1 LAGRTEC
8 LGLGLAVH
16 GRFRGAEGKSIWEEG
31 GRCRQQLAPATAP
44 EFINALEFAQ
54 SDRAF
59 FVGKQLRVVFENRG
73 VAVSPLGLEAI
84 TGPIDTL

>member
-31 GRCRQQLAPATAP
+31 GRCLQQLAPATSP
-44 EFINALEFAQ
+44 EFIDAEEFTH
-54 SDRAF
+54 SGRAF
-59 FVGKQLRVVFENRG
+59 LVGKELRVVIENWG
-73 VAVSPLGLEAI
+73 VAVSPLGLKAI
-84 TGPIDTL
+84 TGLIDAF